1 MSDEVRQ
8 RVRRCRDR
16 LVVSRA
22 ARAAAGTW
30 PGWPEVAAATL
41 VVYVS
46 AWNGPDTETTGL
58 AARLGLAAA
67 EGLFVF
73 LVLVCAL
80 AILARRRVPGVSVCA
95 LGLVCTVQVLAWDR
109 LSLTVVL
116 AALLAA
122 QTATSRVGR
131 PWSWVLL
138 TAGYLGAGTGIL
150 RVGYLGGGQNLE
162 SFRAG
167 VLLATSWSF
176 LTVAALTG
184 LLRRRARERREQAA
198 ERIELLLAQRD
209 AERALAIARE
219 RQRIAHEVH
228 DVVGHSLAVI
238 GIQAEAARV
247 VMPASPT
254 RADEALEVIAQTS
267 RRAIDE
273 VHTLVDVLRADD
285 AAAPRAQSQADNAQ
299 ADAPGSPLLPP
310 RRLPADRPVP
320 TAQTR
325 VLTTATPDAPGLEG
339 LVPLVSTLR
348 GTGLPVSVDLHD
360 ALASPCPAT
369 VAQCVYRVV
378 QEATTNAL
386 RHAPGAAI
394 CVSVRGANDQLE
406 VRVANAAPARK
417 AGHRAHAG
425 HEVAQRQGAGLE
437 TMAARVGDLGGRLSA
452 GPLAEG
458 WVVDATI
465 PLSGAGE
472 R

>member
-1 MSDEVRQ
+1 M
-8 RVRRCRDR
+8 
-16 LVVSRA
+16 SRA

-30 PGWPEVAAATL
+30 PGWPEVVAATL

-138 TAGYLGAGTGIL
+138 AAGYLGAGTGIL

-184 LLRRRARERREQAA
+184 LLRRR
-198 ERIELLLAQRD
+198 
-209 AERALAIARE
+209 ARE

-299 ADAPGSPLLPP
+299 ADAPGSSPLPP

>member
-1 MSDEVRQ
+1 
-8 RVRRCRDR
+8 
-16 LVVSRA
+16 
-22 ARAAAGTW
+22 
-30 PGWPEVAAATL
+30 
-41 VVYVS
+41 
-46 AWNGPDTETTGL
+46 
-58 AARLGLAAA
+58 
-67 EGLFVF
+67 
-73 LVLVCAL
+73 
-80 AILARRRVPGVSVCA
+80 
-95 LGLVCTVQVLAWDR
+95 
-109 LSLTVVL
+109 
-116 AALLAA
+116 
-122 QTATSRVGR
+122 
-131 PWSWVLL
+131 
-138 TAGYLGAGTGIL
+138 
-150 RVGYLGGGQNLE
+150 
-162 SFRAG
+162 
-167 VLLATSWSF
+167 
-176 LTVAALTG
+176 
-184 LLRRRARERREQAA
+184 
-198 ERIELLLAQRD
+198 
-209 AERALAIARE
+209 RE